1 MKGSSFLS
9 LAKYLKKAR
18 LDASL
23 TQNEVAAK
31 FGFSSAQY
39 VSNWERGL
47 AAPPLENLVKLIEL
61 YGLDPNRLTKEILD
75 VQKRIF
81 QRQFELKK
89 QKIELLL
96 LGKSAS

>member
-1 MKGSSFLS
+1 MKGPSFLS

-31 FGFSSAQY
+31 LGFSSAQY

-47 AAPPLENLVKLIEL
+47 AAPPLENLAKLIEL
-61 YGLDPNRLTKEILD
+61 YGLDPNRLTKEILE

-81 QRQFELKK
+81 QRQYELKK